1 MNSTTHIFRFYAL
14 LLCFA
19 GVAAALPVLAQKE
32 IPAPTQYLVNDYA
45 ELLSRQEVVA
55 LGQKLRD
62 YVAETS
68 TQIVIVTE
76 TSLEGE
82 DAFSYAQ
89 RLATTWGIGGGEN
102 SNGILIYV
110 AKDDR
115 QVRIQ
120 TGYGT
125 EGFLPDV
132 TAKRII
138 EGIITPAFREGRY
151 YDGLNR
157 ATDAI
162 MDLGR
167 GEYVGT
173 GPARTKEDVPGW
185 IIIVFLMVLILVLSW
200 LTHRNQNDDDDD
212 DDGGYYRGG
221 RYDMPDRRYRRG
233 GPVIFPGGW
242 GSGGSRGGGFG
253 SDDGWGGFGG
263 GGFGGFG
270 GGDFGGGGA
279 DGSW

>member
-1 MNSTTHIFRFYAL
+1 MKINRNSQIPFNGKHLLLHLFFAL
-14 LLCFA
+14 LPIML
-19 GVAAALPVLAQKE
+19 LAQKTVPE
-32 IPAPTQYLVNDYA
+32 PTQYLVNDYA
-45 ELLSRQEVVA
+45 GLLNRSEVVA

-76 TSLEGE
+76 TSLEGD

-89 RLATTWGIGGGEN
+89 RLATKWGIGGGEN
-102 SNGILIYV
+102 DNGILIYV
-110 AKDDR
+110 AQQDR

-120 TGYGT
+120 TGRGT

-138 EGIITPAFREGRY
+138 ENIIVPAFRSGNY
-151 YDGLNR
+151 YRGLDR

-167 GEYVGT
+167 GEYEGD
-173 GPARTKEDVPGW
+173 GLSGNGGDAIPGW
-185 IIIVFLMVLILVLSW
+185 IVIIFIIVLILVLSW
-200 LTHRNQNDDDDD
+200 MTSNDDDD

-221 RYDMPDRRYRRG
+221 RYDMPDRRYRRRG
-233 GPVIFPGGW
+233 RTIIFPTGGGW
-242 GSGGSRGGGFG
+242 SRGGGGGG
-253 SDDGWGGFGG
+253 SDGFGGFGG

-270 GGDFGGGGA
+270 GGSFGGGGA
-279 DGSW
+279 GGSW

>member
-1 MNSTTHIFRFYAL
+1 MKINRNSQIPFNGKRLLLHLFFAL
-14 LLCFA
+14 LPIML
-19 GVAAALPVLAQKE
+19 LAQKTVPE
-32 IPAPTQYLVNDYA
+32 PTQYLVNDYA
-45 ELLSRQEVVA
+45 GLLNRSEVVA

-68 TQIVIVTE
+68 TQIVIITE
-76 TSLEGE
+76 TSLEGD

-89 RLATTWGIGGGEN
+89 RLATKWGIGGGEN
-102 SNGILIYV
+102 DNGILIYV
-110 AKDDR
+110 AQQDR

-120 TGYGT
+120 TGRGT

-138 EGIITPAFREGRY
+138 ENIIVPAFRSGNY
-151 YDGLNR
+151 YRGLDR

-167 GEYVGT
+167 GEYEGD
-173 GPARTKEDVPGW
+173 GLSGNSGDAIPGW
-185 IIIVFLMVLILVLSW
+185 IVIIFIIVLILVLSW
-200 LTHRNQNDDDDD
+200 ITSNNDDD

-221 RYDMPDRRYRRG
+221 RYDMPDRRSRRRG
-233 GPVIFPGGW
+233 RTIIFPTGGGW
-242 GSGGSRGGGFG
+242 SRGGGGGG
-253 SDDGWGGFGG
+253 SDGFGGFGG

-270 GGDFGGGGA
+270 GGSFGGGGA
-279 DGSW
+279 GGSW